1 MFTANFTW
9 KLLQKLFS
17 RTLFF
22 FFPENL
28 QWLVPKVLVLVLK
41 NMQQIYRRAPM
52 LKYDFSKG
60 HKFVSHL
67 PTFIESGAH

>member
-9 KLLQKLFS
+9 KLSQKLFS

-22 FFPENL
+22 FSPGKPPVAGAESL
-28 QWLVPKVLVLVLK
+28 TVLK
-41 NMQQIYRRAPM
+41 NIQQIYRRAPM

-60 HKFVSHL
+60 HKFVSHS
-67 PTFIESGAH
+67 PTFIEFGAH